1 MDLLDL
7 HAKKRKMNNSKM
19 DRMRIRESAGGG
31 VFVDNL
37 SEHVVKSPK
46 DILDL
51 LKQGAS
57 LRATA
62 QTKLNR
68 ESSRSH
74 AVFTVIVEHSTVN
87 VETAAKSVTIG
98 KLNLVDLAGSE
109 RVKDSDVQG
118 QQLEEAMKI
127 NLSLSAFGKV
137 ILALTSP
144 GQQHIPYRDSK
155 LTRILQDSL
164 GGNCKT
170 TLITTITPV
179 SLHYSETINSLKF
192 ANRAKSVKNYA
203 MVNED
208 FSQQA
213 MLSKYEQEIKKLR
226 RALAQQQIG
235 TGSDHLVVREELHR
249 VQSQWA
255 QVTKEKEDVESEL
268 AKRLEEVE
276 QTQHEKKKLQ
286 QRIEELEKEVLVGG
300 KRPEETPEFE
310 MAVRK
315 AQEQLQNEYESKYRD
330 LEREKEALA
339 KEKEELH
346 AKQQELLTR
355 DRELQSAACNRSS
368 DSPTSDPARS
378 NSPFPEA
385 VSPTGDN
392 SQYWSTGPMRNSWI
406 ESDFVDSTD
415 GLYDAGLEPYI
426 RAMKDEETGI
436 SLQDHRYNFLT
447 VHDGFTGMEA
457 ATWFIENLDGVD
469 SLEHAAKVGQRFLDL
484 GVFVHA
490 GGSAMFI
497 VSDREV
503 FSFSCSIRPPTR
515 TKSARSGSIGG
526 FTPLSRASHRDFP
539 YTASHS
545 TLSRASERDPYS
557 RPTSSILR
565 SDDYPSRL
573 STPSASMRPSSVYS
587 SSTMA
592 VDTSEFFSE
601 EEWGNNPLHEAAVKG
616 DRSVV
621 KTLIATY
628 GLECTDVIG
637 RTPLM
642 YAVIG
647 NKTKCCELLLRGGA
661 DPEAQDINGR
671 TALLWAAYYG
681 HVESAKLLL
690 TKNKSL
696 VDIADPEG
704 RTALHWATKPESP
717 KVIELLSQNCG
728 SEIVN
733 CQDDEQN
740 TALHWS
746 VLCQH
751 PEHTRALLQSCHADP
766 TLADYEGRTAFHYGV
781 STNSVECV
789 RVTRQLNIHTD
800 MQTVRQTVGQTD
812 RQLDRQTDSWT
823 DRQAGKHRQRDRETD
838 RQTDRHRHTD
848 RLHW

>member
-1 MDLLDL
+1 
-7 HAKKRKMNNSKM
+7 
-19 DRMRIRESAGGG
+19 
-31 VFVDNL
+31 
-37 SEHVVKSPK
+37 
-46 DILDL
+46 
-51 LKQGAS
+51 
-57 LRATA
+57 
-62 QTKLNR
+62 
-68 ESSRSH
+68 
-74 AVFTVIVEHSTVN
+74 VIVEHSTVN

-392 SQYWSTGPMRNSWI
+392 SQYW
-406 ESDFVDSTD
+406 V
-415 GLYDAGLEPYI
+415 
-426 RAMKDEETGI
+426 
-436 SLQDHRYNFLT
+436 
-447 VHDGFTGMEA
+447 
-457 ATWFIENLDGVD
+457 
-469 SLEHAAKVGQRFLDL
+469 
-484 GVFVHA
+484 
-490 GGSAMFI
+490 
-497 VSDREV
+497 
-503 FSFSCSIRPPTR
+503 
-515 TKSARSGSIGG
+515 
-526 FTPLSRASHRDFP
+526 
-539 YTASHS
+539 
-545 TLSRASERDPYS
+545 
-557 RPTSSILR
+557 
-565 SDDYPSRL
+565 
-573 STPSASMRPSSVYS
+573 
-587 SSTMA
+587 
-592 VDTSEFFSE
+592 
-601 EEWGNNPLHEAAVKG
+601 
-616 DRSVV
+616 
-621 KTLIATY
+621 
-628 GLECTDVIG
+628 
-637 RTPLM
+637 
-642 YAVIG
+642 
-647 NKTKCCELLLRGGA
+647 
-661 DPEAQDINGR
+661 
-671 TALLWAAYYG
+671 
-681 HVESAKLLL
+681 
-690 TKNKSL
+690 
-696 VDIADPEG
+696 
-704 RTALHWATKPESP
+704 
-717 KVIELLSQNCG
+717 
-728 SEIVN
+728 
-733 CQDDEQN
+733 
-740 TALHWS
+740 
-746 VLCQH
+746 
-751 PEHTRALLQSCHADP
+751 
-766 TLADYEGRTAFHYGV
+766 
-781 STNSVECV
+781 
-789 RVTRQLNIHTD
+789 
-800 MQTVRQTVGQTD
+800 
-812 RQLDRQTDSWT
+812 
-823 DRQAGKHRQRDRETD
+823 
-838 RQTDRHRHTD
+838 
-848 RLHW
+848 